1 MQSLRSIFV
10 IAFFVTAGC
19 GLPTLDLRDQ
29 LDLHRVSFYD
39 KLTTNPPRHKNFSPV
54 PDRLTISRR
63 QALAQWIQRAV
74 RLSARHRRMRVDCPV
89 SPSDRFEYSSN
100 E

>member
-39 KLTTNPPRHKNFSPV
+39 KLTANPPPGTR
-54 PDRLTISRR
+54 ISRLYQTGSR
-63 QALAQWIQRAV
+63 RAED
-74 RLSARHRRMRVDCPV
+74 RPWHSGASGQFASRHVIGG
-89 SPSDRFEYSSN
+89 
-100 E
+100 